1 MDDASLSA
9 EKDTNKADAGLL
21 HSLKSLSTTL
31 IAILYNRLDLLSTDM
46 EEARERL
53 LSLLVLTFVSIFCLC
68 LGMVLLAMLVVVVFW
83 GTHRLLAL
91 SALTGFF
98 LLSGA
103 ILSMV
108 AMRAL
113 RNMPRVFAASLAE
126 LSKDHE
132 LLDPLK

>member
-1 MDDASLSA
+1 MDDASLSS
-9 EKDTNKADAGLL
+9 EKDTNKAGVGLL
-21 HSLKSLSTTL
+21 NSLKSLSTTL

-53 LSLLVLTFVSIFCLC
+53 LSLLVLTFVSLFCLC

-83 GTHRLLAL
+83 DTHRLLAL

-98 LLSGA
+98 LLAGA

-126 LSKDHE
+126 LSKEQE

>member
-9 EKDTNKADAGLL
+9 EKDTNKAGVGLL
-21 HSLKSLSTTL
+21 NSLKSLSTTL

-53 LSLLVLTFVSIFCLC
+53 LSLLVLTFVSLFCLC

-83 GTHRLLAL
+83 DTHRLLAL

-98 LLSGA
+98 LLAGA

-126 LSKDHE
+126 LSKDNE

>member
-1 MDDASLSA
+1 MDDASLSS
-9 EKDTNKADAGLL
+9 EKDTNKAGVGLL
-21 HSLKSLSTTL
+21 NSLKSLSTTL

-53 LSLLVLTFVSIFCLC
+53 LSLLVLTFVSLFCLC

-83 GTHRLLAL
+83 DTHRLLAL

-98 LLSGA
+98 LLAGA

-126 LSKDHE
+126 LSKDNE

>member
-1 MDDASLSA
+1 LEDASLSA
-9 EKDTNKADAGLL
+9 EKDTNKSDEGLL

-31 IAILYNRLDLLSTDM
+31 IAILYNRLDLLSIDL

-53 LSLLVLTFVSIFCLC
+53 LSLLMLTIVSLFCLC

-83 GTHRLLAL
+83 ETHRLLAL
-91 SALTGFF
+91 VTLAGFF
-98 LLSGA
+98 LVSGA
-103 ILSMV
+103 ILSMI

-113 RNMPRVFAASLAE
+113 RNMPRVFSASLSE

>member
-1 MDDASLSA
+1 LDDASLSS
-9 EKDTNKADAGLL
+9 EKDTNKAGVGLL
-21 HSLKSLSTTL
+21 NSLKSLSTTL

-53 LSLLVLTFVSIFCLC
+53 LSLLVLTFVSLFCLC

-83 GTHRLLAL
+83 DTHRLLAL

-98 LLSGA
+98 LLAGA

-113 RNMPRVFAASLAE
+113 RNMPRVFATSLAE

>member
-1 MDDASLSA
+1 LSA
-9 EKDTNKADAGLL
+9 EKDTNKASEGLL

-53 LSLLVLTFVSIFCLC
+53 LSLLVLTFVSLFCLC

-83 GTHRLLAL
+83 DTHRLLAL

-98 LLSGA
+98 LLAGA

-108 AMRAL
+108 AVRAL
-113 RNMPRVFAASLAE
+113 RNMPRVFSASLAE